1 MAWEWE
7 QCEFIADTKR
17 PRFTN
22 ALYDYEYSSE
32 LLEREWLR
40 MSYYERQRAFAGI
53 EKPNRFERAGF
64 FEALFGDTVYGSL
77 VASFRKR
84 AP

>member
-7 QCEFIADTKR
+7 QYEFIADTER

-22 ALYDYEYSSE
+22 VLYDYEYSNE
-32 LLEREWLR
+32 LFARDWLR
-40 MSYYERQRAFAGI
+40 MSYYERQRALAGI

-64 FEALFGDTVYGSL
+64 FEVLFGDTVYGRL
-77 VASFRKR
+77 VASFREH
-84 AP
+84 AH